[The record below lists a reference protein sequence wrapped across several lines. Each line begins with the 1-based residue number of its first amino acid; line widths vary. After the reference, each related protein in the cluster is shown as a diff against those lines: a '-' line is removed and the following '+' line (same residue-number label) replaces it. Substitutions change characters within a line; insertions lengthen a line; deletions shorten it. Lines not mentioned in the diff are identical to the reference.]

1 MLEVSSLVNICGGP
15 FKKKEAASVCG
26 VLLFFRAGLS
36 EINALKIRDTF
47 GITFRA
53 AENKSCRMFSLFLK
67 LTDAV
72 RFLRDWLSSTK
83 MIYR

>member
-1 MLEVSSLVNICGGP
+1 MSSLVNICGGP
-15 FKKKEAASVCG
+15 FKKKRSCFSVWG
-26 VLLFFRAGLS
+26 SPFFFRAGLS

-47 GITFRA
+47 GITLRA

-72 RFLRDWLSSTK
+72 RFLRD
-83 MIYR
+83 